1 MSKLKT
7 TGKPRQFDTGA
18 QRDNAD
24 GKPRMSLVPH
34 KALYAVMERYLVG
47 ADEAD
52 ARAQAEREGIDIK
65 SIHKLEFTPGR
76 H

>member
-7 TGKPRQFDTGA
+7 TGKPRQFATGA
-18 QRDNAD
+18 QRDNAE

-47 ADEAD
+47 AELAMLSCLLDFTY
-52 ARAQAEREGIDIK
+52 IK
-65 SIHKLEFTPGR
+65 PV
-76 H
+76 